1 MDGEDGGIW
10 KRDGGVRVFGR
21 EMVANRVRVF
31 GREME

>member
-21 EMVANRVRVF
+21 EMVANRDQN
-31 GREME
+31 E